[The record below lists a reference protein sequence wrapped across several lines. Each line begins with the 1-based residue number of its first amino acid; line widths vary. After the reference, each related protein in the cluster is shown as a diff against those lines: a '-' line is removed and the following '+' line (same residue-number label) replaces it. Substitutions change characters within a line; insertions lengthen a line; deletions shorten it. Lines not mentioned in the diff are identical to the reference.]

1 MSTSFVIPA
10 HAGIHGSPVV
20 AGDDDTSV
28 IPASFVMPASPVIP
42 APPVIATPAVI
53 PASFVMPA
61 KAGIHTALFARE

>member
-20 AGDDDTSV
+20 AGDDETS
-28 IPASFVMPASPVIP
+28 
-42 APPVIATPAVI
+42 VI